1 MRPSSVFVD
10 FGSGMDDPFR
20 PSVDPVGQPKE
31 AVRRRRIDHQPP
43 RDERLVVHC
52 FTRFHPCKIRRT
64 FSVLLSMMANCKN
77 NGAPRDSFADDSA
90 RTNLQQAF
98 KPKFQRFF
106 ERPTAVKPL
115 SLARLGMAELVSSK
129 PCSERDIVLAIRT
142 RRNARKGPGFRRA
155 DSPCGTGAGACRRSP
170 RSAAPRSKRAES
182 RSRWTRSRP
191 RIRRRCFGCCRRN
204 LQYGAVFPETGTRIG
219 RAEMRPHRSNKGPPA
234 SGEVRLSAG
243 TSG

>member
-1 MRPSSVFVD
+1 M
-10 FGSGMDDPFR
+10 
-20 PSVDPVGQPKE
+20 
-31 AVRRRRIDHQPP
+31 
-43 RDERLVVHC
+43 
-52 FTRFHPCKIRRT
+52 
-64 FSVLLSMMANCKN
+64 
-77 NGAPRDSFADDSA
+77 
-90 RTNLQQAF
+90 
-98 KPKFQRFF
+98 
-106 ERPTAVKPL
+106 KPL

-129 PCSERDIVLAIRT
+129 PCSERDIVLAMRT

-155 DSPCGTGAGACRRSP
+155 DSPCGTGAGSCRRSP

-191 RIRRRCFGCCRRN
+191 RIWRRCFGCCRRN

-243 TSG
+243 TSVYHILAELARRTEATGGDGLGKDSGGPALRCRVSCRRSECGT